1 MGPPTFKQFQG
12 QLPDTEELVR
22 RIADKYHLGDHK
34 LASFLR
40 YRDSGRSMS
49 LLSRGPLRSSDVPVP
64 VTASLPAALSR
75 VGELLDRSQKR
86 ILVVEDAGHCYPL
99 FPA

>member
-1 MGPPTFKQFQG
+1 
-12 QLPDTEELVR
+12 
-22 RIADKYHLGDHK
+22 
-34 LASFLR
+34 
-40 YRDSGRSMS
+40 
-49 LLSRGPLRSSDVPVP
+49 VPVP
-64 VTASLPAALSR
+64 VTDSLPAALSR